1 MQQLPGLLMQSAGSD
16 AREYQLERQL
26 LVHAGPYHRSA
37 GLGERDTIYLEHH
50 ARGASSSRACCSP
63 LPRGG
68 LAAQRAVAL
77 RTALNRLRMRRMR
90 GQSNW
95 GADEA
100 VTNRPNRV

>member
-50 ARGASSSRACCSP
+50 AGGASSSRACCSP
-63 LPRGG
+63 LPRRTRGPARGG
-68 LAAQRAVAL
+68 IAHGLESASHAANARAK
-77 RTALNRLRMRRMR
+77 
-90 GQSNW
+90 
-95 GADEA
+95 
-100 VTNRPNRV
+100 